1 MLSPVNRDATYEP
14 GTFPAAGVT
23 ARRWRRFER
32 EYRLWL
38 ETPHGSFAVWRAE
51 RALDQSRDHAAA
63 RELPRSA

>member
-1 MLSPVNRDATYEP
+1 MLVTVNRDTTYEP

-38 ETPHGSFAVWRAE
+38 ETPYGGFAVWRATHTLGDAQAATHSA
-51 RALDQSRDHAAA
+51 RADAS
-63 RELPRSA
+63 